1 MDEMWI
7 CIIMCVRPQCSS
19 SSLAQGECL
28 CLVSVSLAHCALRPS
43 GYSWGQNGRKHTHS
57 QIHTLV
63 QTLFF
68 FFFWSNIPRPCP
80 PTHTRTHTHPVGVW
94 WTCGCIAFDLP
105 MPRFFIDKLNCHR
118 LIISSSV
125 SATDERFLILFNLV
139 RNLARKTRNQ

>member
-7 CIIMCVRPQCSS
+7 CIIMYVRPQCSS
-19 SSLAQGECL
+19 SSLTQGECL

-68 FFFWSNIPRPCP
+68 LSN
-80 PTHTRTHTHPVGVW
+80 THTHIHTLFRECDESVVELQL
-94 WTCGCIAFDLP
+94 TSTLP
-105 MPRFFIDKLNCHR
+105 WYFIDQPSCHQ

-125 SATDERFLILFNLV
+125 SATYERFLIPFNQV
-139 RNLARKTRNQ
+139 RNLAHKTRNQ